1 MRINCSNCGS
11 RDRREFYY
19 QGDAQALA
27 RPAPDASEAAWDDY
41 LHNRENP
48 AGVTRELWCH
58 EAGCGAWLVVERDT
72 TTHAIHT
79 VTLAE
84 KARV

>member
-1 MRINCSNCGS
+1 
-11 RDRREFYY
+11 
-19 QGDAQALA
+19 
-27 RPAPDASEAAWDDY
+27 
-41 LHNRENP
+41 

-79 VTLAE
+79 VTFAE
-84 KARV
+84 KARA